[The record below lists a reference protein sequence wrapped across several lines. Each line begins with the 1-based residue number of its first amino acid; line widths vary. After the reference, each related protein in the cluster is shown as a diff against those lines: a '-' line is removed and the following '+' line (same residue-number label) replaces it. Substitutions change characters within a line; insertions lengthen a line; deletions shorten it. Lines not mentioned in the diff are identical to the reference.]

1 MPNRCCTWQ
10 QNIQRPPHAVDEKN
24 EYKEEKKWLDEEP
37 FSAWF
42 NIRCWLLR
50 KPGLNGYSFLA
61 FMIGV
66 AFTLILLQ
74 LF

>member
-1 MPNRCCTWQ
+1 MTWM
-10 QNIQRPPHAVDEKN
+10 EKN
-24 EYKEEKKWLDEEP
+24 EYKEEKHEFEKKWLDEEP
-37 FSAWF
+37 FSPWF

-50 KPGLNGYSFLA
+50 KLGLNGYSFLA

>member
-1 MPNRCCTWQ
+1 MPSRCCTWQ

-24 EYKEEKKWLDEEP
+24 EHKEEKKWLDEEP
-37 FSAWF
+37 FSASF